1 MEPLPDYVGGPVPFL
16 ESVGVRLC
24 NFHAAQH
31 LAFVLISEVYL
42 PIIDPGTVA
51 QDFIAISLEPPNK
64 LCQFLYRQRLHLLFQ
79 FFDCHAGT
87 LILLSCVGNR
97 NFFLTPSFGFRLRSM
112 KNSGLVNLGELISPG
127 SINLNLKSKD
137 RESVLLELVNQIP
150 ELAQQ
155 PDGRETLLKALHER
169 EQLHST
175 GIGDGIALPHAR
187 NALVG
192 LVDHPIIVFARH
204 PQGIPYGALDDL
216 PARLFFLLIAP
227 TVTQHLAILARL
239 SRLLR
244 DPKVRQALLSAENP
258 GKVISL
264 IKEAEARM

>member
-1 MEPLPDYVGGPVPFL
+1 
-16 ESVGVRLC
+16 
-24 NFHAAQH
+24 
-31 LAFVLISEVYL
+31 
-42 PIIDPGTVA
+42 
-51 QDFIAISLEPPNK
+51 
-64 LCQFLYRQRLHLLFQ
+64 
-79 FFDCHAGT
+79 
-87 LILLSCVGNR
+87 
-97 NFFLTPSFGFRLRSM
+97 
-112 KNSGLVNLGELISPG
+112 VNLGELISPG

-155 PDGRETLLKALHER
+155 PDGHETLLKALHER

-204 PQGIPYGALDDL
+204 PQGIPYGTLDDL

-258 GKVISL
+258 GQVISL